1 MKSRSDPPLP
11 APGSEIK
18 TACGGLAR
26 FSADSPRILLKDRWI
41 FFCLA
46 TCLEEFEQD
55 PASSCYASQLTS
67 EKQSES
73 FQKSSS
79 L

>member
-1 MKSRSDPPLP
+1 MKTRSNSSLP
-11 APGSEIK
+11 ASGSEIK

-26 FSADSPRILLKDRWI
+26 FSADSPRILHKEQWI